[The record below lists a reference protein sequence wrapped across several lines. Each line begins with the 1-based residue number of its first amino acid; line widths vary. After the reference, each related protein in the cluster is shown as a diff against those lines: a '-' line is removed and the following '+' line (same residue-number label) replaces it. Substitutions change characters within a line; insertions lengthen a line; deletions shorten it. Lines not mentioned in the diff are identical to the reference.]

1 MSGAQTGWQLAQV
14 NVAEAVARLDEPEMA
29 GFLKLLGPLDE
40 LARRSPGFVWRPQA
54 GEVSD
59 AELAVFGDPM
69 RMIANWSV
77 WDSLDSFAKYVFGPQ
92 HRAAMRQRR
101 RWFTPTPGPT
111 MALWWVPAGERPDGA
126 ECHRRLQLLRRHGP
140 TPASFTLRQTYPT
153 DTGTAWPRP
162 DHLSDPSPPPDR
174 GFGDDPLPSPALS
187 VPPPPTADGRY
198 PTLSRTG
205 H

>member
-1 MSGAQTGWQLAQV
+1 VSGAQTGWQLAQV

-29 GFLKLLGPLDE
+29 GFLELLGPLDE

-77 WDSLDSFAKYVFGPQ
+77 WDSLDSFGRYVFGPQ

-101 RWFTPTPGPT
+101 RWFTPTAGPT
-111 MALWWVPAGERPDGA
+111 MALWWVPAGERPGGA
-126 ECHRRLQLLRRHGP
+126 EGHRRLQLLRRHGP
-140 TPASFTLRQTYPT
+140 TPASFTLRQTYPNG
-153 DTGTAWPRP
+153 TGWPRSG
-162 DHLSDPSPPPDR
+162 HLSEPSPLPDR
-174 GFGDDPLPSPALS
+174 GFGDDPLSGPALS
-187 VPPPPTADGRY
+187 VPPLPTAGG
-198 PTLSRTG
+198 PSLALSRTG